1 MTTLLTGKVALI
13 SGATTGIGLGI
24 AQCFVTEGATVVI
37 TGHTQHAETKAFLAA
52 NPATAQFMPL
62 EVTAEAD
69 WQRVTGAILTQY
81 GHLDVVVN
89 NAGVFPQSVPVDEET
104 LADWNRVIGVN
115 LTGTFLGVK
124 YGMRAMKQG
133 AGGSIINIS
142 SVEGLVAEPNAA
154 AYNASKGGVRL
165 LTKAAA
171 LDATQAGSPIRV
183 NSVHPGFIKTNM
195 IPPAVDEAVSKL
207 TPQGHTGTPE
217 DIGNICVYLASDK
230 SRFATGA
237 EFVVDG
243 GFSAQ

>member
-1 MTTLLTGKVALI
+1 MTALLTGKVALI

-24 AQCFVTEGATVVI
+24 ARCFVAEGATVVI
-37 TGHTQHAETKAFLAA
+37 TGHTQHEETKAFLAA
-52 NPATAQFMPL
+52 NPETARFMPL

-69 WQRVTGAILTQY
+69 WQQVTGAILTQN

-124 YGMRAMKQG
+124 YGMRAMKH
-133 AGGSIINIS
+133 ADGGSIINIS

-154 AYNASKGGVRL
+154 AYNASKGGSRL
-165 LTKAAA
+165 LTKAAS
-171 LDATQAGSPIRV
+171 LDATQAGSNIRV

-195 IPPAVDEAVSKL
+195 IPAAVDEAVSKL